1 MKIMKTATNE
11 LLKELKLSTFVSNF
25 EALEKKA
32 DRGNWSYER
41 FLKELSFCELD
52 HRKEL
57 KTARLLKQSKIP
69 PQYTFETLDQ
79 KLLTTKVRKAFNSL
93 LKGEFVHEAS
103 NVLAFGLPGRGKSHL
118 LGALG
123 RELILRYNTSIYFTP
138 TFKIVEKL
146 LIAKKDYD
154 LENALKRL
162 EKFDVI
168 ILDDIGYVQQSRD
181 EMEVLFTLL
190 ADRYERRSVMISSNL
205 VFSKWDQIFKDPMT
219 TMAAVDRLV
228 HHSTILE
235 FTNESIRAKEASSRK

>member
-1 MKIMKTATNE
+1 MKTATNE

>member
-1 MKIMKTATNE
+1 MKIATNE

-25 EALEKKA
+25 EVLEKKA
-32 DRGNWSYER
+32 DRGHWSYER

-123 RELILRYNTSIYFTP
+123 RELILRYNTSVYFTP

-162 EKFDVI
+162 DKFDII

>member
-1 MKIMKTATNE
+1 MKTMKTATNE

-25 EALEKKA
+25 EAMEKKA
-32 DRGNWSYER
+32 DKGNWSYER

-52 HRKEL
+52 HRKEM

-123 RELILRYNTSIYFTP
+123 RELILRYNTSVYFTP

-146 LIAKKDYD
+146 LVAKKEYE
-154 LENALKRL
+154 LELALKRL
-162 EKFDVI
+162 DKFDII

-235 FTNESIRAKEASSRK
+235 FTNESIRAKEASLRK

>member
-1 MKIMKTATNE
+1 MKIMKSTTSE
-11 LLKELKLSTFVSNF
+11 LLKELKLSTFVLNI
-25 EALEKKA
+25 EAMEKKA
-32 DRGNWSYER
+32 DKASWSYQR

-52 HRKEL
+52 HRKEM
-57 KTARLLKQSKIP
+57 KTARLLKQSNIP

-93 LKGEFVHEAS
+93 LKGEFIHDAS

-123 RELILRYNTSIYFTP
+123 RELILRYNTSVYFTP

-146 LIAKKDYD
+146 LIAKKDYG
-154 LENALKRL
+154 LELALKRL
-162 EKFDVI
+162 DKFDVI

-205 VFSKWDQIFKDPMT
+205 VFSKWNQIFKDPMT

-228 HHSTILE
+228 HYSTILE
-235 FTNESIRAKEASSRK
+235 FTNESIRPKEASLRK

>member
-1 MKIMKTATNE
+1 MKIATNE

-25 EALEKKA
+25 EAMEKKA
-32 DRGNWSYER
+32 NRGNWSYER
-41 FLKELSFCELD
+41 FLKELVFCELD
-52 HRKEL
+52 HRKEM

-123 RELILRYNTSIYFTP
+123 RELILRYNTSVYFTP
-138 TFKIVEKL
+138 TFKMVEKL

-162 EKFDVI
+162 DKFDII

-190 ADRYERRSVMISSNL
+190 ANRYERRSVMISSNL